1 MADFSLTAVFRDFKN
16 FSYGFWPDMYSFSWG
31 LKPGWIESDLDDD
44 GKPVLKTLTLDE
56 RAYPGVDNFAKWY
69 RDVDGVN
76 QKKSIDLTFTLA
88 DGYYAYE
95 SATFF
100 PIDGELWGNEGHAH
114 NYSFTAEISGVF
126 WYQAGQSIK
135 LQSDDD
141 CLIFIDGKL
150 AVDRFG
156 IVLGEP
162 PLQTFNLDTIGATL
176 GLVAGQAYEIKIF
189 FAERHPNS
197 SIFKLYTSFKVEN
210 DMIAISQWITG
221 SGTVTPAAGAYAPG
235 SQTVTAIPSAGYR
248 LSTLT
253 VGGAAHVSG
262 AAYNFTTHATIT
274 AAFEQTASSTAITR
288 LKIIHRALRIIGVL
302 TEGQLPS
309 AAQVATAKEA
319 LSCYIHALQ
328 DKGIK
333 LWTEEWVALPLSTAS
348 STVLGTDGN
357 YYQCIKAHTATA
369 ANCPVTGASWS
380 TYWMKTA
387 TATTNVWASGTSYT
401 AINQFA
407 DTTADVVD
415 QAFIRDVY
423 GVDYEVQII
432 QTVTANEIPSKL
444 DTGIPSKLWH
454 VKDITNP
461 YIYMWPIPDLLT
473 YVLHYRRVRYLT
485 DFTSDYASGDWPQ
498 SWQDA
503 VVFGLAARLSF
514 EYGVPIQER
523 EELKMTAEQYEHIA
537 RGYNHERPTHQRFT
551 SCY

>member
-1 MADFSLTAVFRDFKN
+1 MAEFTLNGTIRDFWSWDGHAPNANQDFGYLWLNVVGVLKYIGYTLDSEDKPQVGATGIETHRTMGDANVAGWFRDGVGNMSADHSLTFVEGGGRYTFSSDPYHPIDGLLLGNEGLSHNLLWTWESRTAVFVAA
-16 FSYGFWPDMYSFSWG
+16 
-31 LKPGWIESDLDDD
+31 PGQTFH
-44 GKPVLKTLTLDE
+44 VLAVPEVLV
-56 RAYPGVDNFAKWY
+56 Y
-69 RDVDGVN
+69 
-76 QKKSIDLTFTLA
+76 
-88 DGYYAYE
+88 
-95 SATFF
+95 
-100 PIDGELWGNEGHAH
+100 IDGRLVIDRAGNTHDTFSLDTLGFEPGSMH
-114 NYSFTAEISGVF
+114 FL
-126 WYQAGQSIK
+126 K
-135 LQSDDD
+135 
-141 CLIFIDGKL
+141 IFIAARDGSDIQFNS
-150 AVDRFG
+150 VVMDTNF
-156 IVLGEP
+156 VLE
-162 PLQTFNLDTIGATL
+162 DYM
-176 GLVAGQAYEIKIF
+176 V
-189 FAERHPNS
+189 
-197 SIFKLYTSFKVEN
+197 
-210 DMIAISQWITG
+210 AISQWITG

-253 VGGAAHVSG
+253 VAGAAHVSG
-262 AAYNFTTHATIT
+262 AAYNFTTHATIA

-319 LSCYIHALQ
+319 LSCYIKALQ
-328 DKGIK
+328 DKGVK
-333 LWTEEWVALPLSTAS
+333 LWTEEWVAHPLNTVS

-407 DTTADVVD
+407 DTSADAVD

-423 GVDYEVQII
+423 GSDTDVEII
-432 QTVTANEIPSKL
+432 QTVTANEIPSKI
-444 DTGIPSKLWH
+444 DTGVPSKLWH
-454 VKDITNP
+454 VKDITSP

-473 YVLHYRRVRYLT
+473 YVLHYRRVRYLN

-498 SWQDA
+498 SWIDA
-503 VVFGLAARLSF
+503 VVFGLAARIAF

-523 EELKMTAEQYEHIA
+523 EELLATAERFEHIA
-537 RGYNHERPTHQRFT
+537 RGFNHERPTHHRF
-551 SCY
+551 SGCY